1 MLHCTTGNG
10 TISAYGFGFESYRP
24 DSESCKAKRNRQAAG
39 LPLKRYSASAAAWNW
54 GGPPQK
60 SIASHA
66 PGPNLSDPGTFMECA
81 KYGSH
86 GFEQSLAFSRS
97 CGYHIRRYALSG
109 FTIRRR
115 EFRAREMVIP
125 ICPLQRREHATVN
138 PISRACGG
146 AQELHYHVPNSW
158 VGLRTALR
166 RDSV

>member
-10 TISAYGFGFESYRP
+10 TISAYGTGFESYRP

-39 LPLKRYSASAAAWNW
+39 LLLKRYSASAVAWNW
-54 GGPPQK
+54 GGPPK
-60 SIASHA
+60 KIYRLTRAR
-66 PGPNLSDPGTFMECA
+66 PKRPDPGTFMECA

>member
-81 KYGSH
+81 KYGTH
-86 GFEQSLAFSRS
+86 GFEQLPAFSRS
-97 CGYHIRRYALSG
+97 CGYHIRRSALSG

-115 EFRAREMVIP
+115 EFRAHAMVSP
-125 ICPLQRREHATVN
+125 SFPLQLREHATVN

-146 AQELHYHVPNSW
+146 AQVLRCRVPSSWGELK
-158 VGLRTALR
+158 TALKR
-166 RDSV
+166 GSV